1 MLKNRFKDLLL
12 FALILSIVSSSASG
26 QSDTTKTSNTSFAV
40 YPALGSSPETGFM
53 YGIIAFMVLKDKEKA
68 DNKFYRPTSISPY
81 FLYTQ
86 KKQILSALDID
97 VYLKNGLNI
106 NTIIRYFNFPDFFYG
121 IGNQTDPDRRELYT
135 DRFYRATGRVMK
147 PVNENL
153 FVGLLYDL
161 QYNDIREIVPN
172 GDLDT
177 FNSIGIDGGRNMGIG
192 PGLLLDTRN
201 STLYPTSGTFLN
213 AGITLFSKAFAGEYN
228 YGSYLVDYRRYM
240 KLLSEKNIL
249 ALQFRANFTSGTDIP
264 FYKLPKLG
272 GDDRLR
278 GLSHKNLYMDRQSY
292 FLQAEVRQELF
303 WRFGGVLFA
312 GMGDVAPTLSDFSLD
327 NNRFIFG
334 AGGRFQ
340 ALKDEKMNIRLDIG
354 FTDNGQ
360 SAFYLSVR
368 EAF

>member
-1 MLKNRFKDLLL
+1 MNKYRLKPILLL
-12 FALILSIVSSSASG
+12 ILLMLVSIFSAFS
-26 QSDTTKTSNTSFAV
+26 QADTTKTKKTSFAV

-53 YGIIAFMVLKDKEKA
+53 YGIIAFMVLKDKDGEA
-68 DNKFYRPTSISPY
+68 NEFYRPTSISPY

-86 KKQILSALDID
+86 KKQVLSALDID

-121 IGNQTDPDRRELYT
+121 IGNQTDPDHRELYT
-135 DRFYRATGRVMK
+135 DRFYRVSGRVMK
-147 PVNENL
+147 PVNQNL

-161 QYNDIREIVPN
+161 QYNDIRKVIVG
-172 GDLDT
+172 GDLE
-177 FNSIGIDGGRNMGIG
+177 NSNAIGIDGGRNMGIG
-192 PGLLLDTRN
+192 PGLLYDSRN
-201 STLYPTSGTFLN
+201 STLYPTDGTFLN
-213 AGITLFSKAFAGEYN
+213 AGITLFNEGFAGQYN
-228 YGSYLVDYRRYM
+228 YASYLLDYRKYM
-240 KLLSEKNIL
+240 KLLSKKNIL
-249 ALQFRANFTSGTDIP
+249 ALQFRANFTSGTNMP

-278 GLSHKNLYMDRQSY
+278 GLSHKNLYIDRQSY

-303 WRFGGVLFA
+303 WRFGGVVFA
-312 GMGDVAPTLSDFSLD
+312 GMGDVASGLGDFSWN
-327 NNRFIFG
+327 NNRFIYG
-334 AGGRFQ
+334 LGGRFQ